1 MGALKGVEAGVF
13 GPPSMSD
20 LDYDGLRNLVTEARE
35 GLAGYS
41 AETVNGFE
49 GKAMEFRMGKMA
61 IPFNAEDFLL
71 HLLAAEFLLP
81 RHDDLRHAAHE
92 GHADRQDGL
101 HGPAAHE
108 EMNRL
113 GPAPVETGMD
123 RRMNNTATMRVVGVA
138 LLAIVLFAV
147 PASARELKT
156 AVFAGGC
163 FWCMEP
169 PFDELDGVVATT
181 SGYTGG
187 RSKSPTYKQVTFGDT
202 GHLESVKVT
211 YDADQVDYATLLEVY
226 WRNIDPVDN
235 LGQFCDKGSS
245 YRAAIFVDGDA
256 ERELAERTKTA
267 N

>member
-1 MGALKGVEAGVF
+1 
-13 GPPSMSD
+13 
-20 LDYDGLRNLVTEARE
+20 
-35 GLAGYS
+35 
-41 AETVNGFE
+41 
-49 GKAMEFRMGKMA
+49 
-61 IPFNAEDFLL
+61 
-71 HLLAAEFLLP
+71 
-81 RHDDLRHAAHE
+81 
-92 GHADRQDGL
+92 
-101 HGPAAHE
+101 
-108 EMNRL
+108 MNRL

-123 RRMNNTATMRVVGVA
+123 RRMNNTAIMRVVGVA

-169 PFDELDGVVATT
+169 PYDELDGVIATT

-187 RSKSPTYKQVTFGDT
+187 HSESPTYKQVTFGDT

-245 YRAAIFVDGDA
+245 YRAAIFVDDDA

-267 N
+267 LEAKLDVAFVTRILPRTAFYDAEDYHQDYYLKNPVRYKYYRFRCRRDARLSAVWGADRE